1 MNEGHKVI
9 FKGKKKRDSS
19 MSENDKKQEKH
30 GAEAGDDK
38 ARAAEEKKSRAAE
51 DEKILAE
58 AAEAAAGEPDEN
70 AIDPVEDLKQQVE
83 AQNDRFLRLMA
94 EFDNYKKRTSRDIQ
108 RIEDLANEKVIA
120 DLIEVRENFDRAIKA
135 AGEPAGEGKAFFDG
149 MKLIFSKFDSVLEKN
164 GLEPFGAAGDVFDP
178 QLHDAMMKVPNET
191 IDEDH
196 IVEVFE
202 KGYHLKKRVIRH
214 AKVIVSG
221 GKPKQAEDNIENK

>member
-1 MNEGHKVI
+1 
-9 FKGKKKRDSS
+9 
-19 MSENDKKQEKH
+19 MSKEDKKQEKD
-30 GAEAGDDK
+30 GLEAGDDK
-38 ARAAEEKKSRAAE
+38 AKAAEEKKSGAAE

-58 AAEAAAGEPDEN
+58 AAEAAAAGEPDEN

-120 DLIEVRENFDRAIKA
+120 DLIEVRENFDRAIRA
-135 AGEPAGEGKAFFDG
+135 AGEPAGEGNAFFDG

-164 GLEPFGAAGDVFDP
+164 GLEPFGAVGDAFDP

-191 IDEDH
+191 VDEDH

-221 GKPKQAEDNIENK
+221 GKPKQAESSGEKK